1 MDMEISGVRV
11 GVETDLCQDG
21 KDELVPTLKGPKSS
35 SVLMTVSCVRSDE
48 NIMISDIRK
57 NISGEEEEGKKTYS
71 TESKS

>member
-21 KDELVPTLKGPKSS
+21 KDELVLTLKGPKSS

-48 NIMISDIRK
+48 NIIVSDIYA
-57 NISGEEEEGKKTYS
+57 KTY
-71 TESKS
+71 